1 VGRQHAVDQLGELLD
16 RRRSGALRQSQRHID
31 GAIDGEP
38 GGSLI
43 PVDVEPL
50 HVVDDL
56 DRGSDDE
63 VGRPVQATPQDDG
76 RAGLGGLPGGDADGC
91 GLVQLGPG
99 VVAES
104 LGQRRNQPLARGI
117 VALRRGYGGDH
128 RRPRPVVG
136 RGDGK
141 DDANCADR
149 HHQRGDQRCP
159 RRAFGVGHYSPL
171 LDLGVLELTVVGV
184 GSGAQDQTL
193 GELGE
198 FGVIERLTRGRPASS
213 EVVIGPGDDGA
224 VIGAGDG
231 RVVVSTD
238 MLVEGR
244 HFRLD
249 WSTPHDV
256 GRKAMAQ
263 NAADIEAM
271 GARVTAFVVG
281 FGAPADTPAAHV
293 DALADGMWQ
302 EAGRI
307 GAVIVGGDVVS
318 SPQWVVSVTVLG
330 DLGGRAPVL
339 RSGARPGSQLAV
351 TGQLGYS
358 AAGYAL
364 WDSGIEGFK
373 EFRQRHLVPQ
383 PPYRQGRVA
392 AAAGAEAMIDISDG
406 LVGDLRHVAEASGVA
421 VDLSTVAL
429 TPEREALMAA
439 AEAVGADPWDW
450 VFGGGEDHA
459 LVAAFAG
466 PVPAGW
472 RLIGRVLEGPS
483 GVLVDG
489 EPWRGYAGWQSFG
502 AR

>member
-1 VGRQHAVDQLGELLD
+1 MG
-16 RRRSGALRQSQRHID
+16 S
-31 GAIDGEP
+31 GEP
-38 GGSLI
+38 
-43 PVDVEPL
+43 
-50 HVVDDL
+50 
-56 DRGSDDE
+56 
-63 VGRPVQATPQDDG
+63 
-76 RAGLGGLPGGDADGC
+76 
-91 GLVQLGPG
+91 
-99 VVAES
+99 
-104 LGQRRNQPLARGI
+104 
-117 VALRRGYGGDH
+117 
-128 RRPRPVVG
+128 
-136 RGDGK
+136 
-141 DDANCADR
+141 
-149 HHQRGDQRCP
+149 
-159 RRAFGVGHYSPL
+159 
-171 LDLGVLELTVVGV
+171 
-184 GSGAQDQTL
+184 DQTL

-198 FGVIERLTRGRPASS
+198 FGVIERLTHGRPASS
-213 EVVIGPGDDGA
+213 DVAIGSGDDGA
-224 VIGAGDG
+224 VVGAGDG

-271 GARVTAFVVG
+271 GARITAFVVG
-281 FGAPADTPAAHV
+281 FGAPADTPVAHV
-293 DALADGMWQ
+293 TALADGMWD

-351 TGQLGYS
+351 AGQLGCS

-364 WDSGIEGFK
+364 WDKEIECFA
-373 EFRQRHLVPQ
+373 ELRQRHLVPQ
-383 PPYRQGRVA
+383 PPYRQGSA
-392 AAAGAEAMIDISDG
+392 AAEAGAEAMIDVSDG

-421 VDLSTVAL
+421 IDLS
-429 TPEREALMAA
+429 REALKADREALAA
-439 AEAVGADPWDW
+439 AAAAVGADPWDW

-472 RLIGRVLEGPS
+472 RVIGRVLQGPS
-483 GVLVDG
+483 EVLVDG
-489 EPWRGYAGWQSFG
+489 APWRGYAGWQSFG
-502 AR
+502 Q